1 MASRAGVATTWTDR
15 TLVALANLPTDPPPS
30 DDALVEE
37 VAVLF
42 ADRFE
47 SADRSYAA
55 TGDRPRWHGHVRA
68 ALEEAAVRRTG
79 GARRQASNDRRRE
92 TARHRGPSGGRAGQA
107 RSGVRGRGRRARA
120 AAARARRDRRPAA
133 RPAGPREDRLH
144 GRGGRAHPGDGRGQ
158 PAFRRWRGRRV
169 RPAHHLWQRVSGGRR
184 PRCVAVRYGTRE
196 LSVREVE
203 RSSRPTRSRW
213 RRPGGASTGCG
224 PTSRYSCTSTGRA

>member
-79 GARRQASNDRRRE
+79 GARRQASND
-92 TARHRGPSGGRAGQA
+92 P
-107 RSGVRGRGRRARA
+107 
-120 AAARARRDRRPAA
+120 P
-133 RPAGPREDRLH
+133 
-144 GRGGRAHPGDGRGQ
+144 PGDGASPRPVGRPSGSGQ
-158 PAFRRWRGRRV
+158 I
-169 RPAHHLWQRVSGGRR
+169 
-184 PRCVAVRYGTRE
+184 
-196 LSVREVE
+196 
-203 RSSRPTRSRW
+203 
-213 RRPGGASTGCG
+213 RRPG
-224 PTSRYSCTSTGRA
+224 SRTPRPSRRCSCPA